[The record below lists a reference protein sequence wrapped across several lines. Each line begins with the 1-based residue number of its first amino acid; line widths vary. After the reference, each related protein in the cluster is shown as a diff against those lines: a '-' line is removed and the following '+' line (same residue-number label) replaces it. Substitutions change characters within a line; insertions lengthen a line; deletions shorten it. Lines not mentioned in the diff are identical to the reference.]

1 MSETLYTGLT
11 IDVRRIPDASTEVDG
26 NGNKQQVEL
35 PGFLEYGVNL
45 DGHFQVLFRTKAPG
59 TLADIARAKQAQADY
74 QASQPTQ
81 PSEPAPPPQP
91 AEQPQPPQQ
100 QPPPPDQV

>member
-74 QASQPTQ
+74 QASQPVQTSDQGQQQQQ
-81 PSEPAPPPQP
+81 PDQASGQ
-91 AEQPQPPQQ
+91 PQQ
-100 QPPPPDQV
+100 QSPPSQV